1 MFFDT
6 TMPLIQDE
14 EICVSAQGQLFIHM
28 LNRTSKEIKH
38 VSQCGP
44 TANLNYNKGFDLE
57 EKGISADTTIQG

>member
-1 MFFDT
+1 MRKFEYQHKD
-6 TMPLIQDE
+6 
-14 EICVSAQGQLFIHM
+14 SYFIHM

-44 TANLNYNKGFDLE
+44 TANLNFNKGFDLE